1 MKIKIACDS
10 AADLTK
16 ELLEKNEI
24 SVIPFAVMMGD
35 REYRDGV
42 DLTAQMI
49 FDYVKENKTLPKTAA
64 INQAEY
70 EEFFKEIKDGYDAVI
85 FFSLSSG
92 LSSSCEHAK
101 MAGKEV
107 GDIYVVDSKSLST
120 GIAVQVLYACEL
132 RDKGLKAEEIVEKVK
147 ARREK
152 VQASFITYKLDYLHK
167 GGRCS
172 SLALLGANLLQIRPS
187 IILSNGKMQM
197 HKKYKGRP
205 EKVNL
210 EYLKDTIAEF
220 NTPDTSVCFITYSS
234 ISPEMLELF
243 KNFVKENT
251 KFKTVYEAQ
260 ASATITSH
268 CGENTIGILYYNDGK

>member
-16 ELLEKNEI
+16 ELYEKNDI
-24 SVIPFAVMMGD
+24 SIIPFAVMMGD
-35 REYRDGV
+35 KEYRDGI
-42 DLTAQMI
+42 DLTPAMI
-49 FDYVKENKTLPKTAA
+49 FDHVKEFKTLPKTAA

-70 EEFFKEIKDGYDAVI
+70 EDFFREVKKGYDAVI

-92 LSSSCEHAK
+92 LSSSCDHAK
-101 MAGKEV
+101 MAAKEV
-107 GDIYVVDSKSLST
+107 GDIYVIDSKSLST
-120 GIAVQVLYACEL
+120 GIGVQILYACEL
-132 RDKGLKAEEIVEKVK
+132 KNKGLKVEEIVEKVK

-172 SLALLGANLLQIRPS
+172 SLTLLGANLLQIRPS

-210 EYLKDTIAEF
+210 EYLQDTIAEF
-220 NTPDTSVCFITYSS
+220 NTPDNTCCFITYSS
-234 ISPEMLELF
+234 ITPEMMELF

-251 KFKTVYEAQ
+251 KFKNIYETP
-260 ASATITSH
+260 ASATITAH
-268 CGENTIGILYYNDGK
+268 CGENTIGLIYYNDGK

>member
-197 HKKYKGRP
+197 HKKYKGRL

-251 KFKTVYEAQ
+251 KFKNVYESQ